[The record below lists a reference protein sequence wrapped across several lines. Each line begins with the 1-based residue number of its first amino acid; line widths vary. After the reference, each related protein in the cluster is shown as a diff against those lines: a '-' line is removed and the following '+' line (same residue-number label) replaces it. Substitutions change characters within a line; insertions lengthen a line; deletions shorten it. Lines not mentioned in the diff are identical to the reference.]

1 MLDEFYCDFLYL
13 ENTFKNS
20 WKFFQERVPCML
32 NTFITC
38 LNTIQ
43 LDVLHSDKRQS
54 IWKMKEEIDNPLRH
68 LLIIVLNISSLD
80 GLVEPKSDP

>member
-1 MLDEFYCDFLYL
+1 
-13 ENTFKNS
+13 
-20 WKFFQERVPCML
+20 ML